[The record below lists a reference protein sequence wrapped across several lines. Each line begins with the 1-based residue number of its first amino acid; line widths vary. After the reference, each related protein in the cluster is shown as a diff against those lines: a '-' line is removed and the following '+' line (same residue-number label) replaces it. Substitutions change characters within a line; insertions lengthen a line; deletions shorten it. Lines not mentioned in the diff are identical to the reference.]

1 MKQACIT
8 YLLESDKD
16 ARMSDNRF
24 KIVFDGALLPG
35 VESTTA
41 KLNLAEL
48 FKSDVEAIEKL
59 FTGRPV
65 ALKRDLSH
73 PDAETYLTALKNT
86 GIDARIEAEQPVAF
100 SLAETHETDSAR
112 SDVSSAAASPYAPPR
127 ATVGDNLPE
136 FSTLKVFT
144 VNGRIGRLRFLA
156 WTLVLSLAMFA
167 IVGALFTV
175 GLGIAA
181 ASPTAAIIIGSL
193 LGFVVLVASVWIS
206 VQITVQR
213 LHDLGWSGWLWFL
226 NLVPIVGSI
235 FPILLIVLPGNA
247 GANQYGAPPPRNSTA
262 VKVLATLWLA
272 LLPLIFAAMVMLA
285 MSGYLDQLESS
296 VDSGYESSSMTTDED
311 ADQSVIAGEE
321 DAQSADDAAE
331 PVDSPEE

>member
-1 MKQACIT
+1 
-8 YLLESDKD
+8 
-16 ARMSDNRF
+16 MSDNRF

-35 VESTTA
+35 VELTTA

-48 FKSDVEAIEKL
+48 FKSDVEAVDKL

-73 PDAETYLTALKNT
+73 ADAETYLQALKNT

-100 SLAETHETDSAR
+100 SLAETHETNTGSS
-112 SDVSSAAASPYAPPR
+112 SDYNRPAESPYAPPR
-127 ATVGDNLPE
+127 AAVGDNLPE

-144 VNGRIGRLRFLA
+144 VDGRIGRLRFLA
-156 WTLVLSLAMFA
+156 WTLVLTVVILAVTGISL
-167 IVGALFTV
+167 VV
-175 GLGIAA
+175 GLSIAA
-181 ASPTAAIIIGSL
+181 ASSTAAITIGFL
-193 LGFVVLVASVWIS
+193 VGIVALVASIWVN

-226 NLVPIVGSI
+226 HLVPFVGSI
-235 FPILLIVLPGNA
+235 FPILLVVLPGNA

-262 VKVLATLWLA
+262 VKILSVLWLA
-272 LLPLIFAAMVMLA
+272 FIPLVFVLGISLG
-285 MSGYLDQLESS
+285 MSGYLDQLETG
-296 VDSGYESSSMTTDED
+296 VDSTYDSSSITSDE
-311 ADQSVIAGEE
+311 AGDQGVIIDEE
-321 DAQSADDAAE
+321 PPQSADDTAE

>member
-1 MKQACIT
+1 
-8 YLLESDKD
+8 
-16 ARMSDNRF
+16 MSDNRF

-41 KLNLAEL
+41 KLNLADL

-65 ALKRDLSH
+65 ALKRDLSR
-73 PDAETYLTALKNT
+73 PDAETYLAALKNA
-86 GIDARIEAEQPVAF
+86 GVDARIETEQPVAF
-100 SLAETHETDSAR
+100 NLAETHETHSGT
-112 SDVSSAAASPYAPPR
+112 SDFSRPAASPYAPPR
-127 ATVGDNLPE
+127 AAVGDNLPE

-144 VNGRIGRLRFLA
+144 INGRIGRLRFLA
-156 WTLVLSLAMFA
+156 WTLVLSMVLSA

-175 GLGIAA
+175 GLGVAA
-181 ASPTAAIIIGSL
+181 VSPTAAIIIGSL
-193 LGFVVLVASVWIS
+193 LGIALFVASVWIS

-272 LLPLIFAAMVMLA
+272 VIPLIFAAAVMLG
-285 MSGYLDQLESS
+285 MSGYLDQLETS
-296 VDSGYESSSMTTDED
+296 VDSGYESSAMTADED

-321 DAQSADDAAE
+321 DVQSADDAAE